1 MNKDGD
7 WNSSADGKIWKLHP
21 TTLISRSQELT
32 VQVAL
37 ALGQS
42 TETNL
47 YSREVRYGICTRLQG
62 FGLAHELETTR
73 ELPLTNY
80 CFRLSTQGIMLL
92 KLLGERLK

>member
-1 MNKDGD
+1 MLKVLNQVMDKDGD

-47 YSREVRYGICTRLQG
+47 YSREVAMEFAPVYRDSGWR
-62 FGLAHELETTR
+62 
-73 ELPLTNY
+73 TNSKRPAN
-80 CFRLSTQGIMLL
+80 CR
-92 KLLGERLK
+92 